1 MRNKAFLV
9 FGCHCHQPLGNFDS
23 VIETIY
29 SDSYLPFLQ
38 KAAEHPRIKIVLHYS
53 GALLGWL
60 DQNHPEF
67 TDLLKH
73 MVFTNQVE
81 LLSGSFYEAIL
92 AVIPEQDQLEQ
103 VRRLTS
109 FIEDR
114 FETPPKG
121 MWLAERVWEPKL
133 AKTLSST
140 GMEFSL
146 VDDFHFKAAG
156 LENEQLWDF
165 FRVEEEGKY
174 FSLFPICE
182 TLRYLTPFQEV
193 EKSIEYLKRTVEAK
207 TNPLLVI
214 VDDGEKFGSWPGTR
228 KWVYEDGW
236 LDKFFTALE
245 ENSDWIETLHCS
257 EYLRKFP
264 PGRLCYLPIGS
275 YFEMGEWSLFP
286 ERAVTYRN
294 LAAKLREQN
303 IWDDAKGF
311 LKGGIWRNFLLKYPE
326 SNRMHKKMLALS
338 QRIQLLREK
347 SKNDHEAERLLDSA
361 STGLLKSQGN
371 DAYWHGIFGGLYLPH
386 LRHEIWRYLIQAERT
401 LELILHP
408 GEDNWIESEISDID
422 GDGRDEIT
430 LKNPWLTACFDP
442 SEGGIMDELDYK
454 PMEFNLLNTLARR
467 FEAYHQEIE
476 GAGKKEETDQNR
488 ERSSIHDMDKS
499 SGTKGLKDSL
509 FYDRNRRASFI
520 DRFFDK
526 NTNLSLI
533 KNEHYTDLG
542 DFACGEY
549 EYSLE
554 KKETFALL
562 TLGRNGKIDHD
573 DIFPVRLVKKIQ
585 MMYNDGPIEIA
596 YEITNSSGKILD
608 AIFGVEMNF
617 ALPSGQS
624 PEVSIHFPGAP
635 GLTSPLTSSGDQLE
649 IKEIQII
656 DKINNFTVSLRT
668 ERPADIWWF
677 PVETVSQSE
686 KGYDLTYQSTVIHPR
701 WELNIP
707 PGARWNTS
715 LKLSVSSPAPPE
727 PLKSKN

>member
-1 MRNKAFLV
+1 LKNKVYLV
-9 FGCHCHQPLGNFDS
+9 FGCHCHQPLGNFDD
-23 VIETIY
+23 VIERIFQE
-29 SDSYLPFLQ
+29 SYLPFLQ
-38 KAAEHPRIKIVLHYS
+38 TAANHPRIKIVLHYS
-53 GALLGWL
+53 GALLSWL
-60 DQNHPEF
+60 NQNHPEF
-67 TDLLKH
+67 FDLLKH
-73 MVFTNQVE
+73 MVHKNQIE
-81 LLSGSFYEAIL
+81 LLSGSYYEAIL
-92 AVIPEQDQLEQ
+92 AVIPEGDQVEQ

-114 FETPPKG
+114 FEASPKG

-146 VDDFHFKAAG
+146 VDDFHFKSAG
-156 LENEQLWDF
+156 LENEQLWNF
-165 FRVEEEGKY
+165 FRVEEEGRY
-174 FSLFPICE
+174 FSLFPISE

-193 EKSIEYLKRTVEAK
+193 NKSIEYLKRTLETK

-236 LDKFFTALE
+236 LDRFFTALE
-245 ENSDWIETLHCS
+245 ENSDWIETQHCS
-257 EYLRKFP
+257 EYMRKFP
-264 PGRLCYLPIGS
+264 PGRLCYIPIGS

-294 LAAKLREQN
+294 LAAKLQEQN

-326 SNRMHKKMLALS
+326 SNHMHKKMLALS
-338 QRIQLLREK
+338 QRIQLLREERK
-347 SKNDHEAERLLDSA
+347 KNIEDQRRLDSA
-361 STGLLKSQGN
+361 STSLFKSQGN

-386 LRHEIWRYLIQAERT
+386 LRHEIWRYLIQAEKT
-401 LELILHP
+401 LDLILHS
-408 GEDNWIESEISDID
+408 GKAKWIESEISDID
-422 GDGRDEIT
+422 GDGRNEII

-454 PMEFNLLNTLARR
+454 PMDFNLLNTLARR
-467 FEAYHQEIE
+467 FEAYHQDIE
-476 GAGKKEETDQNR
+476 AAGNKEETVQNR
-488 ERSSIHDMDKS
+488 ERPSIHDMDKS
-499 SGTKGLKDSL
+499 SGAGELKESL

-520 DRFFDK
+520 DRFFDRK
-526 NTNLSLI
+526 TNLSHI
-533 KNEHYTDLG
+533 KNESYTDLG
-542 DFACGEY
+542 DFASGEY
-549 EYSLE
+549 EFNLE
-554 KKETFALL
+554 KNETFALL
-562 TLGRNGKIDHD
+562 ILGRNGKIEHD
-573 DIFPVRLVKKIQ
+573 DFFPIRLAKKIQ

-596 YEITNSSGKILD
+596 YEITNRSGKILE

-635 GLTSPLTSSGDQLE
+635 RLTSTLTSSGDQSE
-649 IKEIQII
+649 IKEVQII
-656 DKINNFTVSLRT
+656 DNIRNFNISLHT
-668 ERPADIWWF
+668 DRPADIWWF

-707 PGARWNTS
+707 PGACWNTS
-715 LKLSVSSPAPPE
+715 LKLSVSSPAPPGSVQ
-727 PLKSKN
+727 LKN